1 MRLLTTKRFERDFRR
16 SRRRSKNL
24 DKRWAVVDLLLR
36 EQPLAPH
43 NRAHRLAGDW
53 SGAWECHIE
62 ADWLLI
68 WQRDEGSLTLVRT
81 GTHSDLF
88 G

>member
-1 MRLLTTKRFERDFRR
+1 MRLLTTKRFERDLRR
-16 SRRRSKNL
+16 SRRRGKNL
-24 DKRWAVVDLLLR
+24 DRPWAIVDSLLR
-36 EQPLAPH
+36 EQPLSPQ
-43 NRAHRLAGDW
+43 NRPHRLAGDW

-68 WQRDEGSLTLVRT
+68 WQREEDALTLVRT

>member
-1 MRLLTTKRFERDFRR
+1 MRLLTTKRFERDLRR
-16 SRRRSKNL
+16 AGRRGKDL
-24 DKRWAVVDLLLR
+24 DRLWAVVDLLLQDR
-36 EQPLAPH
+36 RLQTRHRP
-43 NRAHRLAGDW
+43 HRLTGNW

-68 WQRDEGSLTLVRT
+68 WRRAEDTVILVRS

>member
-1 MRLLTTKRFERDFRR
+1 MRLLTTKRFERDLRR
-16 SRRRSKNL
+16 VRRRGKDPDRL
-24 DKRWAVVDLLLR
+24 WAVVESLLDER
-36 EQPLAPH
+36 PLPPR
-43 NRAHRLAGDW
+43 NRLTGDW

-68 WQRDEGSLTLVRT
+68 WRRDEDSLTLVRT

>member
-1 MRLLTTKRFERDFRR
+1 MRLLTTKRFERDLRR
-16 SRRRSKNL
+16 VRRRGKDPDRL
-24 DKRWAVVDLLLR
+24 WAVVESLLDER
-36 EQPLAPH
+36 PLPAR
-43 NRAHRLAGDW
+43 NRLHRLTGDW

-68 WQRDEGSLTLVRT
+68 WRRDEDSLTLVRT